1 MILSTNDVT
10 IRGVDRNE
18 TIIDGGGIRPYG
30 ITTTADG
37 VRIQNLTARNT
48 TFYGVLVT
56 GLFDDEGPT
65 AHGLDGYD
73 LLDPESFPPV
83 ERFEIDHVTAH
94 NNGLYGIY
102 AFDSIHGVIKN
113 SYASGSA
120 DSGFYVG
127 QCRECDIVVIDNV
140 AERNAVGF
148 ENANASD
155 SLVIA
160 GNRFN
165 NNRVGMTLLSNYQE
179 AFTPQRANVVV
190 GNAISDNNEADSPA
204 QADGGFGTGIGISG
218 GHDNVLERN
227 RVEGNSRAGLL
238 LANTEDIPVLGT
250 RMIDSLFGGNG
261 VDVANISADRSPAMR
276 NCVADATSVLPE
288 ALAAQLTEACDGVD
302 AEQATLSEAL
312 PATDVPQGRSFL
324 QVAYPKDQPSMAR
337 DETIPGPLPAT
348 APQPDLTSYGLP
360 DADLFLDL
368 AGTR

>member
-1 MILSTNDVT
+1 MQPSTVRRALVGIVASALAVTLSACSQEEAPTFLNVPDDVATIQEAADRIAEGGLILIEPGVYEEAVILSTNDVT

-250 RMIDSLFGGNG
+250 RMTDSLLGGNG
-261 VDVANISADRSPAMR
+261 VDVANISADRSPAKI
-276 NCVADATSVLPE
+276 
-288 ALAAQLTEACDGVD
+288 
-302 AEQATLSEAL
+302 
-312 PATDVPQGRSFL
+312 GRASCRER
-324 QVAYPKDQPSMAR
+324 V
-337 DETIPGPLPAT
+337 
-348 APQPDLTSYGLP
+348 
-360 DADLFLDL
+360 
-368 AGTR
+368 